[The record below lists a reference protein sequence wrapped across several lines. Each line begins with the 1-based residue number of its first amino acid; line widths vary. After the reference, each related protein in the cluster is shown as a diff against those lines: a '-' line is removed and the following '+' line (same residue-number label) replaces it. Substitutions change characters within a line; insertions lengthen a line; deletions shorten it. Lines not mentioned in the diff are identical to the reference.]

1 MPNKRHIEIKERI
14 LRFAMELWGINDS
27 RNMDPVVDL
36 LLDVFAYETARLHQ
50 EIKASDSRL
59 LYQLSHILIDNKWAL
74 PIPAHAL
81 MSVAPNND
89 ETRILNAEDHFYTEK
104 FIFGKE
110 SVQVFFTPLFN
121 YPLVNA
127 RLRFIAHG
135 DTIKTISE
143 RSIASNVFLSRKDQ
157 IESYVIWLGIDIDE
171 EHLAETQEM
180 TLCLVPDDTSFVPFL
195 QMARFFDSNGK
206 KMPSQSGLSVEDPF
220 NNAHYFE
227 EVKDFYN
234 DYFIKIN
241 LAEAD
246 KSLKT
251 LPQIIPQTNQGNLD
265 IDIKNRYFWIK
276 LRLPEVFNSQDSL
289 DSLNI
294 YLNTYPVV
302 NRKLVYKQHNF
313 ATNGRYVPLPCP
325 KGAYF
330 LNIRSICD
338 NTGKEYPN
346 RLQQFEENPT
356 GIFDL
361 YFGDLER
368 FDSDSAI
375 DLISQILQRIREDG
389 NAFSA
394 LNPDLL
400 TAQLKELF
408 SKLTEIEKSVESV
421 SRDEKRQRI
430 FALTVPVPNATS
442 AEVKFWITSGRL
454 ANGLDERAFIQQFN
468 MEKYDATSLVFRT
481 PVQGGIVHTEESNLV
496 HSLRYGLVS
505 RDRIVSKQD
514 IYNYIYHKIGNNVE
528 NIQIKDGVAI
538 SPERKKG
545 FVRIV
550 QVEIKLKQNIGDF
563 LDLSVFAHF
572 LEKDLTEKSVCNS
585 SYKIVFL

>member
-1 MPNKRHIEIKERI
+1 MPDKRHIEIKERI
-14 LRFAMELWGINDS
+14 LKFAMELWGINEP

-36 LLDVFAYETARLHQ
+36 LLDVFANETARLYQ

-59 LYQLSHILIDNKWAL
+59 LYQLSRILIDNKWVL

-89 ETRILNAEDHFYTEK
+89 ETCVLNAEDHFYTEK

-127 RLRFIAHG
+127 RLGIIAYG
-135 DTIKTISE
+135 DTVKTVSEKSIS
-143 RSIASNVFLSRKDQ
+143 SSLFLDRKEQ
-157 IESYVIWLGIDIDE
+157 IESYVVWLGFDINE
-171 EHLAETQEM
+171 KHLSETQEM
-180 TLCLVPDDTSFVPFL
+180 TLCLIPDDTLFVPFL
-195 QMARFFDSNGK
+195 HMTRIYDCTGK
-206 KMPSQSGLSVEDPF
+206 EIPVQFGLKVQDPF
-220 NNAHYFE
+220 NNAHYF
-227 EVKDFYN
+227 DGITNFYN
-234 DYFIKIN
+234 DYYVKIS
-241 LAEAD
+241 LTDAD

-251 LPQIIPQTNQGNLD
+251 LSQQFPSARQTEN
-265 IDIKNRYFWIK
+265 IDTDKKFFWIK
-276 LRLPEVFNSQDSL
+276 LRLPEIFNSQDYL
-289 DSLNI
+289 NSLNI

-313 ATNGRYVPLPCP
+313 ATNGRYIPLPCP
-325 KGAYF
+325 KGSYF

-338 NTGKEYPN
+338 NTGKEYTD
-346 RLQQFEENPT
+346 RQQQYEENPT

-361 YFGDLER
+361 YFGNLER

-375 DLISQILQRIREDG
+375 DLINQIIQRIREDG

-408 SKLTEIEKSVESV
+408 FKLSEIEKSVENV
-421 SRDEKRQRI
+421 NRDEKRQRI
-430 FALTVPVPNATS
+430 FALTVPAPNATS
-442 AEVKFWITSGRL
+442 AEVKFWTTSGQL
-454 ANGLDERAFIQQFN
+454 ANGLDERAFVQQFN

-496 HSLRYGLVS
+496 HSLRYGLV
-505 RDRIVSKQD
+505 Q
-514 IYNYIYHKIGNNVE
+514 
-528 NIQIKDGVAI
+528 
-538 SPERKKG
+538 
-545 FVRIV
+545 
-550 QVEIKLKQNIGDF
+550 
-563 LDLSVFAHF
+563 
-572 LEKDLTEKSVCNS
+572 
-585 SYKIVFL
+585 

>member
-1 MPNKRHIEIKERI
+1 MPDKRHIEIKERI
-14 LRFAMELWGINDS
+14 LKFAMELWGINEP

-36 LLDVFAYETARLHQ
+36 LLDVFANETARLYQ

-59 LYQLSHILIDNKWAL
+59 LYQLSRILIDNKWVL

-89 ETRILNAEDHFYTEK
+89 ETCVLNAEDHFYTEK

-127 RLRFIAHG
+127 RLGIIAYG
-135 DTIKTISE
+135 DTVKTVSE
-143 RSIASNVFLSRKDQ
+143 KSIASSLFLDRKEQ
-157 IESYVIWLGIDIDE
+157 IESYVVWLGFDINE
-171 EHLAETQEM
+171 KHLSETQEM
-180 TLCLVPDDTSFVPFL
+180 TLCLIPDDTLFVPFL
-195 QMARFFDSNGK
+195 HMTRIYDCTGK
-206 KMPSQSGLSVEDPF
+206 EIPVQFGLKVQDPF
-220 NNAHYFE
+220 NNAHYF
-227 EVKDFYN
+227 DGITNFYN
-234 DYFIKIN
+234 DYYVKIS
-241 LAEAD
+241 LTDAD

-251 LPQIIPQTNQGNLD
+251 LSQQFPSARQTEN
-265 IDIKNRYFWIK
+265 IDTDKKFFWIK
-276 LRLPEVFNSQDSL
+276 LRLPEIFNSQDYL
-289 DSLNI
+289 NSLNI

-302 NRKLVYKQHNF
+302 NRKLVYKLHNF
-313 ATNGRYVPLPCP
+313 ATNGRYIPLPCP
-325 KGAYF
+325 KGSYF

-338 NTGKEYPN
+338 NTGKEYTD
-346 RLQQFEENPT
+346 RQQQYEENPT

-361 YFGDLER
+361 YFGNLER

-375 DLISQILQRIREDG
+375 DLINQIIQRIREDG

-408 SKLTEIEKSVESV
+408 FKLSEIEKSVENV
-421 SRDEKRQRI
+421 NRDEKRQRI
-430 FALTVPVPNATS
+430 FALTVPAPNATS
-442 AEVKFWITSGRL
+442 AEVKFWTTSGQL
-454 ANGLDERAFIQQFN
+454 ANGLDERAFVQQFN

-505 RDRIVSKQD
+505 RDRIVSKRD
-514 IYNYIYHKIGNNVE
+514 IHNYIYHKMGNNVDT
-528 NIQIKDGVAI
+528 IQIKDGIAI

-550 QVEIKLKQNIGDF
+550 QVEIKLKQNIRDF

-572 LEKDLTEKSVCNS
+572 LEKDMTEKSVCNS